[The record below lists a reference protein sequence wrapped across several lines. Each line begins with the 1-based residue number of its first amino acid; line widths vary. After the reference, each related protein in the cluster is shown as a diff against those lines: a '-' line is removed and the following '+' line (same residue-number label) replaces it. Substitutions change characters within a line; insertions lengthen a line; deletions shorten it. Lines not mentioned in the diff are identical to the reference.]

1 MENSL
6 KVGQTYKEIIDI
18 KRKKRF
24 IKIEKNNNKTVYHT
38 KIMMDI
44 HKLGIV
50 NVKKNQFRVSFRE
63 LYNQMEIQEIRLYP
77 IRKKDKFLGI
87 FYGHRK
93 PVKNV
98 FVRYTMDGVKK
109 VYSFSKTYYIEFR
122 FKAGSVFYYLKG
134 MRRLIKKEKIDTPY
148 NKALFDKLIDLEK
161 HVYEFYN
168 KKYPEQGLI
177 LKWILKNLK

>member
-1 MENSL
+1 
-6 KVGQTYKEIIDI
+6 
-18 KRKKRF
+18 
-24 IKIEKNNNKTVYHT
+24 
-38 KIMMDI
+38 MMDI

-109 VYSFSKTYYIEFR
+109 VYSFSKTYYIEL
-122 FKAGSVFYYLKG
+122 S
-134 MRRLIKKEKIDTPY
+134 
-148 NKALFDKLIDLEK
+148 NKAREVKS
-161 HVYEFYN
+161 
-168 KKYPEQGLI
+168 
-177 LKWILKNLK
+177 

>member
-87 FYGHRK
+87 FYGH
-93 PVKNV
+93 
-98 FVRYTMDGVKK
+98 KK
-109 VYSFSKTYYIEFR
+109 FLKIYLFS
-122 FKAGSVFYYLKG
+122 L
-134 MRRLIKKEKIDTPY
+134 
-148 NKALFDKLIDLEK
+148 
-161 HVYEFYN
+161 
-168 KKYPEQGLI
+168 
-177 LKWILKNLK
+177 